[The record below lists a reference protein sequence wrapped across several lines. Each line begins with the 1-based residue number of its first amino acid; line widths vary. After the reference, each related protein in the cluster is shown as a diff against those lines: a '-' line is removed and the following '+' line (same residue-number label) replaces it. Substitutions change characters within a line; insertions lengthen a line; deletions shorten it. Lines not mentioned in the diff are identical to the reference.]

1 MRQIYLSI
9 DLAKRAIQD
18 KYYLEAL
25 AFNILIKKEFVSSS
39 LHCATV
45 RGCRERFGFGM
56 NKMSRI
62 LRNGQAYGLLRV
74 DTIPSGKIL
83 VATKIKGKGY
93 NVRLDFEDRE
103 YRLSEVIDMIR
114 NSVLLNH
121 IKIQNLVSDTIKD
134 AENPSSMK
142 MQREAKKKLKRMA
155 VNKNRRLPNG
165 LSNKRIVEITNT
177 NLYRAKI
184 LIRKLV
190 ASGKV
195 IKEEVIKPTGI
206 KQDFYYT
213 DFEKWRKK
221 TGGFG
226 YLFWRKERDE
236 YGRVIGSQLY
246 VRTSNKYIYN
256 CDAIKKFI

>member
-1 MRQIYLSI
+1 
-9 DLAKRAIQD
+9 
-18 KYYLEAL
+18 
-25 AFNILIKKEFVSSS
+25 
-39 LHCATV
+39 
-45 RGCRERFGFGM
+45 
-56 NKMSRI
+56 
-62 LRNGQAYGLLRV
+62 
-74 DTIPSGKIL
+74 
-83 VATKIKGKGY
+83 
-93 NVRLDFEDRE
+93 
-103 YRLSEVIDMIR
+103 
-114 NSVLLNH
+114 
-121 IKIQNLVSDTIKD
+121 
-134 AENPSSMK
+134 
-142 MQREAKKKLKRMA
+142 
-155 VNKNRRLPNG
+155 VNKNRRLPDG

-246 VRTSNKYIYN
+246 VRTSNRYIYN